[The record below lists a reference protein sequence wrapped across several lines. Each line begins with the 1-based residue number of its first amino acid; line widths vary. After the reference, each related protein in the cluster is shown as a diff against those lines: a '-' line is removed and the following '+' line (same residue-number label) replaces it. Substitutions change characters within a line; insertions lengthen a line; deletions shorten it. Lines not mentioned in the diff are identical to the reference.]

1 VIGAPGVSVP
11 AHPTPWRAE
20 LGRKGVHLASTLF
33 PASWALGWVDRP
45 IILAVLGLG
54 LVIAIGLEVGRRRPG
69 WIRTWFDRGFGWM
82 LRAHEATALT
92 GATWILA
99 AMLLAAWILPP
110 AAAIAALWAAVVG
123 DASAALVGRVVAARS
138 AARGKTWA
146 GSLACVVASAA
157 GPILLVGASLPAAL
171 GIGVAAALAER
182 PRHWIDDNARVT
194 VAAGLAAWLLLG
206 R

>member
-1 VIGAPGVSVP
+1 VSRAPGASSP

-33 PASWALGWVDRP
+33 PASWAFGWVDRP

-99 AMLLAAWILPP
+99 AMLL
-110 AAAIAALWAAVVG
+110 
-123 DASAALVGRVVAARS
+123 
-138 AARGKTWA
+138 
-146 GSLACVVASAA
+146 
-157 GPILLVGASLPAAL
+157 
-171 GIGVAAALAER
+171 
-182 PRHWIDDNARVT
+182 
-194 VAAGLAAWLLLG
+194 
-206 R
+206 